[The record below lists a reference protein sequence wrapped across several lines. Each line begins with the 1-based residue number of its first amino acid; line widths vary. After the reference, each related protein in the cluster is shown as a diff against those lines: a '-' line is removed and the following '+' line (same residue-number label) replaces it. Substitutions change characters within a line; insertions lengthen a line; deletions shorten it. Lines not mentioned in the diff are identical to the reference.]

1 MNMKTGN
8 EKEKY
13 ILGSGGAA
21 PGLFLYS
28 ALTRQNDT
36 LVKAVSPH
44 SIYALGI
51 EPETGMAAG
60 GSRKGIAYL
69 QSTDNQHS
77 GGSTSNLIPV
87 IDHGAPILS
96 LLWLDKNRLAVTDTA
111 GECKIWSL
119 EKDSRSVILQT
130 FGNIVCSL
138 IKIDHDFMAGLTTS
152 GKLFIWNYHDL
163 RLEKTIVLT
172 QPPGKYS
179 LVNLVYIPSC
189 SILAYPGKNGQLI
202 VFNIYTEESASFF
215 AHKGDFYALFGYR
228 ENLFS
233 IGKDDCMLKIWHHEK
248 SLPLNEL
255 PVSRDIIAAAGIGQ
269 DPVKI
274 LSIDLS
280 GKAEINRLSESGVE
294 LIGSVPGEHY
304 RVVISLKKHP
314 PKKSSAD
321 PIKSELE
328 SLLKKIQMCHRQNQ
342 VSESEKYHDRIVEL
356 GFEHL
361 SLGLKA
367 EHAISA
373 GNYTKALHF
382 YHRLEKIITESDP
395 AACRILHQYAMLL
408 ERLWQIDEAYLVYKH
423 ILCLNDNFPISTL
436 YLPVDSSEITEPQ
449 NWILNP
455 DIPMHDVIGAAT
467 AINKSLSGR
476 YLIKKYDEMSI
487 PDLEIQANDIAEKHK
502 SLVNQQAQIDASSM
516 NIESVI
522 FINNNG
528 RQAAEIIVMDLGDQV
543 GVAGLKFVIN
553 FQATR
558 HGSILTP
565 ILLLECCAP
574 DPATKPK
581 QYNHDISRFLLNNQ
595 DNRLTDIYISAGCQ
609 TLENLFSKVVNEKLS
624 NMETL

>member
-1 MNMKTGN
+1 MKMTTGN
-8 EKEKY
+8 EKETY
-13 ILGSGGAA
+13 ILGSGGTA

-28 ALTRQNDT
+28 SLTRQKST
-36 LVKAVSPH
+36 LVKTVAPH

-69 QSTDNQHS
+69 QPTDNQYS
-77 GGSTSNLIPV
+77 EGPTNNLIRV

-111 GECKIWSL
+111 GKCKIWSL
-119 EKDSRSVILQT
+119 ERDSRSNVLET
-130 FGNIVCSL
+130 SDNIVCSL

-163 RLEKTIVLT
+163 RLEKTIILT
-172 QPPGKYS
+172 QPPEKYS
-179 LVNLVYIPSC
+179 LVNLVYLSSC
-189 SILAYPGKNGQLI
+189 FVLAYPGKNGQLI
-202 VFNIYTEESASFF
+202 IFNISTEESASFF
-215 AHKGDFYALFGYR
+215 AHKGDFYALFGFG

-233 IGKDDCMLKIWHHEK
+233 IGKDDCMLKIWHHKK

-255 PVSRDIIAAAGIGQ
+255 PVSRNIIAAAGIGH
-269 DPVKI
+269 DSAKI
-274 LSIDLS
+274 LTIDLS

-294 LIGSVPGEHY
+294 LIGSVPGEYY
-304 RVVISLKKHP
+304 RIVTSLTKHP
-314 PKKSSAD
+314 AEKPSAD

-328 SLLKKIQMCHRQNQ
+328 SLLKKIQRCCRQDK

-367 EHAISA
+367 EDAISA
-373 GNYTKALHF
+373 GNYTKALQF

-408 ERLWQIDEAYLVYKH
+408 ERLWQIDEAFLVYKH

-436 YLPVDSSEITEPQ
+436 YLPVNPSEITEPQ

-455 DIPMHDVIGAAT
+455 DIPMQDVIVAAT
-467 AINKSLSGR
+467 AINKPFSGR
-476 YLIKKYDEMSI
+476 YLIKKLDEMSI
-487 PDLEIQANDIAEKHK
+487 SDLEIQPNDIAEKHK
-502 SLVNQQAQIDASSM
+502 SLVNRQPQTDASSM
-516 NIESVI
+516 NIEPVI

-528 RQAAEIIVMDLGDQV
+528 RQAAEIIVMDLSSQV
-543 GVAGLKFVIN
+543 GVAGLKFAVN
-553 FQATR
+553 FQATF

-565 ILLLECCAP
+565 MLLLECGAL
-574 DPATKPK
+574 DPATKPE

-595 DNRLTDIYISAGCQ
+595 DNRLTDIHICAACQ
-609 TLENLFSKVVNEKLS
+609 TLENLLSKVVNEKLS
-624 NMETL
+624 NMEIL